1 MRSVRALLLL
11 VALVPAAARATW
23 YQENIEGGSEI
34 IMMDLRWPWWCSGTY
49 YANWNT
55 SFVGAAS
62 SMRPAPASAFWHPG
76 AGSSRPS
83 PPEYGS
89 GG

>member
-1 MRSVRALLLL
+1 M
-11 VALVPAAARATW
+11 ALVPAAARATW

-55 SFVGAAS
+55 GFVGAPS
-62 SMRPAPASAFWHPG
+62 SMSFYGGFLAMAPDAPGGDRGRRP
-76 AGSSRPS
+76 PS
-83 PPEYGS
+83 Q
-89 GG
+89 